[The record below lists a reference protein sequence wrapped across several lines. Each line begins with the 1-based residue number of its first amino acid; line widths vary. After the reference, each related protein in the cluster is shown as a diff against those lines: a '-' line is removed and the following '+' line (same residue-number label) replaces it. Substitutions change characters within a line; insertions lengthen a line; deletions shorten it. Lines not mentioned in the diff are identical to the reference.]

1 MHIDE
6 QKRFDTRNIERN
18 IKNGMIT
25 QKDYEAY
32 LSKLPDASDKVF
44 NFEEPVNDSKE
55 LNLKKGSESQS
66 KKRELKKRAKGKG
79 K

>member
-6 QKRFDTRNIERN
+6 GKKFDKRNIVRN

-25 QKDYEAY
+25 QKDYEVF
-32 LSKLPDASDKVF
+32 LSKLPDVSAKLFNAEEDSTELAEAETREVSEAS
-44 NFEEPVNDSKE
+44 
-55 LNLKKGSESQS
+55 LKKKAA
-66 KKRELKKRAKGKG
+66 KKKAKGKG